1 MAQRASAKSK
11 KARTGKVP
19 SRGRVAT
26 LPKSALKAKGGGRKG
41 NKHNGPPGMTDDQIR
56 DWQGKLDRAYKKV
69 TDAQD
74 ETRQMNGVYRNLLKA
89 AGKEGF
95 DKQAY
100 IEARMLDKEDHGVVH
115 IRFANIGRQLKV
127 RGSNLATEIGL
138 FQDLEPPTIDD
149 EAPAVK
155 GLRAGRSGFAR
166 TSNPYVAGSEEYQ
179 AYDASWL
186 HGQTEIAERMKDGD
200 SASTH

>member
-26 LPKSALKAKGGGRKG
+26 LPKSALKAKGKGKRG

-69 TDAQD
+69 TEAQD
-74 ETRQMNGVYRNLLKA
+74 EVRQANGVYRNLLKA

-95 DKQAY
+95 AKQAY
-100 IEARMLDKEDHGVVH
+100 IEARSLDKEDHGSVH
-115 IRFANIGRQLKV
+115 IRFADIGRQLKV
-127 RGSNLATEIGL
+127 RGSNLATELGL
-138 FQDLEPPTIDD
+138 FQDLEPPVVDD

-155 GLRAGRSGFAR
+155 GLQAGRSGFAR
-166 TSNPYVAGSEEYQ
+166 TSNPYVAGSEEYE
-179 AYDASWL
+179 AYDSNWL
-186 HGQTEIAERMKDGD
+186 AGQTEIAQRMGDGGE
-200 SASTH
+200 ATH